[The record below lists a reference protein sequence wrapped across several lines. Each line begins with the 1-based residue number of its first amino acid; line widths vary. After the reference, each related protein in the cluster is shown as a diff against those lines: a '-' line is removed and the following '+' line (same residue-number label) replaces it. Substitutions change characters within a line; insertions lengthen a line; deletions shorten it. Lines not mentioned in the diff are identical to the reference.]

1 MTVPEY
7 VPLADVQQACHDLGI
22 SDRTGLASP
31 EVTLEEAQV
40 VQQLIGAKA
49 ADISAEQF
57 RRGLENE
64 LEHGLRFSDAI
75 VSNNHPLLT
84 GRMVLANLK
93 EMLDY
98 YLHLE
103 IAELEDDMLK
113 AQIADDDEKLTI
125 LFTKVLAARSELV
138 QAEQAALEA

>member
-1 MTVPEY
+1 M
-7 VPLADVQQACHDLGI
+7 
-22 SDRTGLASP
+22 
-31 EVTLEEAQV
+31 LEEARV
-40 VQQLIGAKA
+40 IQQLIGAKA
-49 ADISAEQF
+49 ADISVEQF
-57 RRGLENE
+57 RRGLEIE
-64 LEHGLRFSDAI
+64 LEHGLQFSDAI

-84 GRMVLANLK
+84 GRMVHANLK

-125 LFTKVLAARSELV
+125 LFTKVLAARSELA